1 MEIPITKDIRKFKTK
16 DVGNF
21 SFKEAGFIAG
31 AGAIGFFLYKMTE
44 NLYVTLPPAA
54 IILVFGF
61 FKPFGLSFWTFI
73 KTFVKERFLTPP
85 FLPNES
91 DFEYDEEC
99 FEPYK
104 DEYDIDAVMAAIQAD
119 VTVSNIKRD
128 KSDLAQLCR

>member
-1 MEIPITKDIRKFKTK
+1 MEIPVTKDIRKFKTK

-21 SFKEAGFIAG
+21 SFAEAGFIAG
-31 AGAIGFFLYKMTE
+31 AGAIGFLLYKLTG
-44 NLYVTLPPAA
+44 NIYIAVPPAA

-73 KTFVKERFLTPP
+73 KTFVKERFLTPQ

-91 DFEYDEEC
+91 DFVYDEEC

-104 DEYDIDAVMAAIQAD
+104 NEYDIDFVISAIQAD
-119 VTVSNIKRD
+119 VANGNIRRD
-128 KSDLAQLCR
+128 KSDLAQLCK